1 MFEEPWTLSWQKRK
15 KKESLNS
22 FSIGLCIGDCGEI
35 YRANEVF
42 VMSDIGLI
50 CLLLYLL
57 ALVILLLVFLTMEV
71 NCQDKVFIFW
81 I

>member
-1 MFEEPWTLSWQKRK
+1 
-15 KKESLNS
+15 
-22 FSIGLCIGDCGEI
+22 
-35 YRANEVF
+35 
-42 VMSDIGLI
+42 MSDIGLI
-50 CLLLYLL
+50 CLFLYLL

>member
-1 MFEEPWTLSWQKRK
+1 
-15 KKESLNS
+15 
-22 FSIGLCIGDCGEI
+22 
-35 YRANEVF
+35 
-42 VMSDIGLI
+42 MSDIGLI

-57 ALVILLLVFLTMEV
+57 ALVNLLLVFPIMEV